1 MNKELRKKLDDLIIP
16 VVNAMGYELWG
27 IELKPTSAGNILSVY
42 IEAEAGVTL
51 DDCGRISHQI
61 SGLLDV
67 EDPINVK
74 YNLEVSSPG
83 LDRTL
88 FTVDQYKRLIGKNV
102 HVRLI
107 ASAPG
112 ERRNYVGKLV
122 AVTDG
127 EICVD
132 VDGEKVDFTFDK
144 IERTNLVP
152 SLAKK

>member
-1 MNKELRKKLDDLIIP
+1 MNKELRKKLEDLIVP
-16 VVNAMGYELWG
+16 VVIAMGYELWG
-27 IELKPTSAGNILSVY
+27 IELKPTSVGNILSIY

-88 FTVDQYKRLIGKNV
+88 FTVDQNKRMIGKNV
-102 HVRLI
+102 HIKLI

-112 ERRNYVGKLV
+112 ERRNYIGKLV
-122 AVTDG
+122 AVTDS
-127 EICVD
+127 EISVE
-132 VDGEKVDFTFDK
+132 VDGERVDFTFDR

-152 SLAKK
+152 SLSKK